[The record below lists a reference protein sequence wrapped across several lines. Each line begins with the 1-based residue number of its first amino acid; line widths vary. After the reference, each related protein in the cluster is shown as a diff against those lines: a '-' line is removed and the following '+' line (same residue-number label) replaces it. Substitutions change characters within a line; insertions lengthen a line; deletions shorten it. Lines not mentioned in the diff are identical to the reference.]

1 MGNPVQDSA
10 KSAKALAINAAK
22 KAAREP
28 LEILRQGMDQV
39 VPLPVNEASRT
50 QGPSSLEKNVPSAGN
65 GDVPKE
71 EDIKKTDLEN
81 IRKLE
86 GEISLIR
93 GENLY
98 KDLSQRISQGEEVS
112 LTDITELTPE
122 QKQVLMAQ
130 MEAVKQ
136 RRLMESQ
143 QNNVPQSSSKPSR
156 RFGGQ
161 KQAAQQQTT
170 RVEKPVPPS
179 G

>member
-10 KSAKALAINAAK
+10 RSAKALAIDAAK

-28 LEILRQGMDQV
+28 LEILRQGIDQV
-39 VPLPVNEASRT
+39 APLPETPKPKDPPTSN
-50 QGPSSLEKNVPSAGN
+50 KNISPAQN
-65 GDVPKE
+65 GEVPKE
-71 EDIKKTDLEN
+71 EDIRKADLEN

-86 GEISLIR
+86 GEISQIR
-93 GENLY
+93 SENIY
-98 KDLSQRISQGEEVS
+98 KDLSQRIASGEEIS
-112 LTDITELTPE
+112 LSDITELTPE

-143 QNNVPQSSSKPSR
+143 QEAIPQASSKPSR
-156 RFGGQ
+156 RFGG
-161 KQAAQQQTT
+161 KQAAEKQTT
-170 RVEKPVPPS
+170 RVESPVPPS